1 MRLTYKVLI
10 AICLL
15 IFISG
20 CESVQKYLNNPTPAP
35 ISGSVLFSDDFSTTA
50 NEWKTWN
57 EPNAMVIYQANGLHF
72 LINEPD
78 QVYWSQP
85 GFNFENVKIQADA
98 IKISGPN
105 NNSFGVV
112 CRMVDDQNFY
122 AFLVSSDGYAGI
134 LRVLDGQFEL
144 LNDDSMQFSSA
155 IAQGD
160 SLNQITAE
168 CSADNLSL
176 AINGQLAF
184 EVKDANFVRGDVGFI
199 AVSYNEIG
207 VDILFDNMVVF
218 QP

>member
-1 MRLTYKVLI
+1 MRLTFKVLI

-20 CESVQKYLNNPTPAP
+20 CASVQKYFINPTPAP

-57 EPNAMVIYQANGLHF
+57 EPNAMVIYQAGGLHF
-72 LINEPD
+72 LINESD
-78 QVYWSQP
+78 QVFWSRP
-85 GFNFENVKIQADA
+85 GYKFEDVKIQADA
-98 IKISGPN
+98 IKVAGPN

-134 LRVLDGQFEL
+134 LRVLDGQFKL
-144 LNDDSMQFSSA
+144 LNNDSLQFSSA
-155 IAQGD
+155 IAQGV

-168 CSADNLSL
+168 CRADQLSL
-176 AINGQLAF
+176 AINGQVAF
-184 EVKDANFVRGDVGFI
+184 QVQDANFARGDVGFI

-207 VDILFDNMVVF
+207 VDILFDNLVVF